1 MATKRFL
8 RFFLSFITT
17 KQVFCR
23 HYDSV
28 DLCWIVRFLLHYA
41 QFYWYIV
48 HAILYIYYNT
58 SQYITLFREN
68 IRETHGKPNV
78 HKGRI
83 FHDTVHFPADV
94 SGGLLNG

>member
-28 DLCWIVRFLLHYA
+28 DLCWIVRFILHYA

-68 IRETHGKPNV
+68 VRKTHRKSDVDGV
-78 HKGRI
+78 RI
-83 FHDTVHFPADV
+83 FHDGIHLVA
-94 SGGLLNG
+94 

>member
-48 HAILYIYYNT
+48 HAILYIYHNISPYFAKT
-58 SQYITLFREN
+58 S
-68 IRETHGKPNV
+68 GKHMAN
-78 HKGRI
+78 RMS
-83 FHDTVHFPADV
+83 TADG
-94 SGGLLNG
+94 SFFTMFTSPPM